1 MRRSLV
7 VCIVL
12 LLMAIKAVASDTITA
27 SDTTRLTSTRTYNDP
42 IDYNAVRYQLMRA
55 SRKSFVQRVFESL
68 TQPIIND
75 ERIKLDASVG
85 VGYTQETNLAFVL
98 SATAAYQPKSH
109 TESSAATLAAMTSIN
124 GFFRIQAKGVH
135 NFKSARSRILYD
147 IGGGY
152 MPTDFWGLGY
162 QAADVNARAKYRE
175 RMAKASLGY
184 MYNIYR
190 NLWLGGEIDA
200 QYSKVA
206 DADSLATI
214 YLDAARTNLR
224 RAYTTGVA
232 LRIDYDT
239 RDNAY
244 TTTRGLYI
252 SLYGQVRPRFMG
264 DYSHDIWHLSFEADY
279 FQPLWRGGIMAID
292 IYGDF
297 WSKQTPWIYWP
308 SVGGQNRMRGYYYG
322 RYRDR
327 NMITAQ
333 LELRQNIYGP
343 IGVCGW
349 VGAGNVFGNDYNWSR
364 TLPNIGLGA
373 RLALDGRTV
382 LRIDYGWG
390 KHSNGLIINV
400 NEAF

>member
-7 VCIVL
+7 VCLVL
-12 LLMAIKAVASDTITA
+12 LFTATKVVATNTITA
-27 SDTTRLTSTRTYNDP
+27 ADTTRHTAARSYYDP

-55 SRKSFVQRVFESL
+55 SRKSFVQRAFEAL

-85 VGYTQETNLAFVL
+85 VGYTQETNFAFVL

-109 TESSAATLAAMTSIN
+109 SASSTATLAAMTSVN
-124 GFFRIQAKGVH
+124 GFFRVQAKGVH
-135 NFKSARSRILYD
+135 NFRRARSRLRYD
-147 IGGGY
+147 LGGGY
-152 MPTDFWGLGY
+152 MPTYFWGLGY
-162 QAADVNARAKYRE
+162 QAADVNTRSKYIE
-175 RMAKASLGY
+175 RTAKASLGY
-184 MYNIYR
+184 MYNIYK
-190 NLWLGGEIDA
+190 NLWVGGEIDA
-200 QYSKVA
+200 LYGKVA
-206 DADSLATI
+206 DADSLAAT
-214 YLDAARTNLR
+214 YLDTVHTNLR
-224 RAYTTGVA
+224 KAYTTGVA
-232 LRIDYDT
+232 LRADYDT
-239 RDNAY
+239 RDNTH
-244 TTTRGLYI
+244 TTTRGLYV
-252 SLYGQVRPRFMG
+252 SLYAQVRPRFMG

-279 FQPLWRGGIMAID
+279 FHPLWRGGVMAVD
-292 IYGDF
+292 FYGDF
-297 WSKQTPWIYWP
+297 WSKQTPWVYWP

-327 NMITAQ
+327 NMMTAQ

-349 VGAGNVFGNDYNWSR
+349 VGAGNVFGDDFRWSH

-382 LRIDYGWG
+382 LRVDYGWG
-390 KHSNGLIINV
+390 RHSNGLIINV